1 MTTAYFDEL
10 AGRLRDSGVPED
22 EVTETV
28 DDLAAYVAESGA
40 DPGDEF
46 GTPEELAA
54 RLVSSEDDRVAF
66 KRPDAAIPGP
76 DVPSPSTD
84 AALRKSPR
92 MPAGRVFASRR
103 FYVFVSCYF
112 GFWIAVCVAWVA
124 FAPAESRS
132 RFLIGSLVGL
142 VTAAVVAG
150 LTIWRG
156 ARRSG

>member
-46 GTPEELAA
+46 GTPEEFAA
-54 RLVSSEDDRVAF
+54 RLVTFVDDRVVFMRPEAAS
-66 KRPDAAIPGP
+66 PDA
-76 DVPSPSTD
+76 D
-84 AALRKSPR
+84 AALGKSPR
-92 MPAGRVFASRR
+92 APATRLLASRR
-103 FYVFVSCYF
+103 FYLFISCYF

-132 RFLIGSLVGL
+132 RFLVGSLVGL

-150 LTIWRG
+150 VTIWRG
-156 ARRSG
+156 ARRGG